1 MKVVRRYPLA
11 LLLGMA
17 GALAD
22 ELPDGSLLQRY
33 GVQADQLPT
42 LAADPPS
49 RKEEKETP
57 SRFRVEPE
65 QPLVTFGV
73 KDHKGME
80 PTGNRRSTPCTSA
93 IGGSAG
99 TSGGRHWRK
108 ARHSPSTATSSVHE
122 AGARVRAPVG
132 LRQRCSRRRT
142 ATSGWSLNRPSMP
155 ASR

>member
-42 LAADPPS
+42 LAADRRRARRR
-49 RKEEKETP
+49 RKRRRA
-57 SRFRVEPE
+57 SGWEPE

-80 PTGNRRSTPCTSA
+80 PTGNPSIDAMHERDRRICRNIRRQA
-93 IGGSAG
+93 LEKG
-99 TSGGRHWRK
+99 K
-108 ARHSPSTATSSVHE
+108 AQPFDGYIE
-122 AGARVRAPVG
+122 CP
-132 LRQRCSRRRT
+132 
-142 ATSGWSLNRPSMP
+142 
-155 ASR
+155 

>member
-57 SRFRVEPE
+57 SRFRV
-65 QPLVTFGV
+65 
-73 KDHKGME
+73 
-80 PTGNRRSTPCTSA
+80 
-93 IGGSAG
+93 
-99 TSGGRHWRK
+99 
-108 ARHSPSTATSSVHE
+108 
-122 AGARVRAPVG
+122 
-132 LRQRCSRRRT
+132 
-142 ATSGWSLNRPSMP
+142 
-155 ASR
+155 ASRTTRAWNPLATRR

>member
-80 PTGNRRSTPCTSA
+80 PTGNPSIDAMHERDRRICRNIRRQALEKGTALRRLHRVSMRPAPAYERRSGCVSA
-93 IGGSAG
+93 
-99 TSGGRHWRK
+99 
-108 ARHSPSTATSSVHE
+108 AR
-122 AGARVRAPVG
+122 AGAR
-132 LRQRCSRRRT
+132 RR
-142 ATSGWSLNRPSMP
+142 P
-155 ASR
+155 AGR

>member
-1 MKVVRRYPLA
+1 MKVVRRYLA

-73 KDHKGME
+73 KDHKGVE
-80 PTGNRRSTPCTSA
+80 PTGNPSIDAMHERDRRICRNIRRQALEKGKAQPFDGYRVSMRPAPAYERRSGCVSA
-93 IGGSAG
+93 
-99 TSGGRHWRK
+99 
-108 ARHSPSTATSSVHE
+108 AR
-122 AGARVRAPVG
+122 AGAR
-132 LRQRCSRRRT
+132 RR
-142 ATSGWSLNRPSMP
+142 P
-155 ASR
+155 AGR

>member
-17 GALAD
+17 SALAD

-49 RKEEKETP
+49 RKEEKEAP

-73 KDHKGME
+73 KDHKGVE
-80 PTGNRRSTPCTSA
+80 PTGNPSIDAMHERDRRICRNIRRQA
-93 IGGSAG
+93 LEKG
-99 TSGGRHWRK
+99 K
-108 ARHSPSTATSSVHE
+108 AQPFDNYIDC
-122 AGARVRAPVG
+122 P
-132 LRQRCSRRRT
+132 
-142 ATSGWSLNRPSMP
+142 
-155 ASR
+155 

>member
-49 RKEEKETP
+49 RK
-57 SRFRVEPE
+57 
-65 QPLVTFGV
+65 G
-73 KDHKGME
+73 
-80 PTGNRRSTPCTSA
+80 
-93 IGGSAG
+93 
-99 TSGGRHWRK
+99 
-108 ARHSPSTATSSVHE
+108 
-122 AGARVRAPVG
+122 
-132 LRQRCSRRRT
+132 RRRKRRR
-142 ATSGWSLNRPSMP
+142 ASGWSRSSPW
-155 ASR
+155 

>member
-49 RKEEKETP
+49 RK
-57 SRFRVEPE
+57 
-65 QPLVTFGV
+65 
-73 KDHKGME
+73 
-80 PTGNRRSTPCTSA
+80 
-93 IGGSAG
+93 
-99 TSGGRHWRK
+99 
-108 ARHSPSTATSSVHE
+108 
-122 AGARVRAPVG
+122 
-132 LRQRCSRRRT
+132 
-142 ATSGWSLNRPSMP
+142 
-155 ASR
+155 

>member
-73 KDHKGME
+73 KDHKGVE
-80 PTGNRRSTPCTSA
+80 PTGNPSIDAMHERDRRICRNIRRQA
-93 IGGSAG
+93 LE
-99 TSGGRHWRK
+99 K

-132 LRQRCSRRRT
+132 PRQRCSRRRT

>member
-73 KDHKGME
+73 KDHKGVE
-80 PTGNRRSTPCTSA
+80 PTGNPSIDAMHERDRRICRNIRRQALEKGKAQPFD
-93 IGGSAG
+93 GS
-99 TSGGRHWRK
+99 
-108 ARHSPSTATSSVHE
+108 
-122 AGARVRAPVG
+122 RVRAPVG

>member
-49 RKEEKETP
+49 R
-57 SRFRVEPE
+57 FRVEPE

-80 PTGNRRSTPCTSA
+80 PTGNPSIDAMHERDRRICRNIRRQA
-93 IGGSAG
+93 LEKG
-99 TSGGRHWRK
+99 K
-108 ARHSPSTATSSVHE
+108 AQPFDGYIE
-122 AGARVRAPVG
+122 CP
-132 LRQRCSRRRT
+132 
-142 ATSGWSLNRPSMP
+142 
-155 ASR
+155 

>member
-73 KDHKGME
+73 KDHKGVE
-80 PTGNRRSTPCTSA
+80 PTGNPSIDAIARSADLPEHQAAGAGEGQGTALRRLHRVSMRPAPAYERRSGRVSA
-93 IGGSAG
+93 
-99 TSGGRHWRK
+99 
-108 ARHSPSTATSSVHE
+108 AR
-122 AGARVRAPVG
+122 AGAR
-132 LRQRCSRRRT
+132 RR
-142 ATSGWSLNRPSMP
+142 P
-155 ASR
+155 AGR